1 MSQSPEDRQT
11 IETVLIKAL
20 FPHTTSHFS
29 PIIPRHDDETF
40 PLITSMGQVI
50 TTIRHI
56 QIDIYYQNKMQMSL
70 RVKNL
75 VSKPLCTLMTEKKM
89 LTLTQNVCV
98 FVPCSSSGT
107 NNAPR
112 NNGRLVVIATSK

>member
-50 TTIRHI
+50 TTI
-56 QIDIYYQNKMQMSL
+56 DIYYQNKMQMSL

-89 LTLTQNVCV
+89 LTLTQKVCV

-107 NNAPR
+107 NNVLR
-112 NNGRLVVIATSK
+112 HNGRFVVIVTSK